1 MQEQLFADSVKI
13 KVENRKRDS
22 NQQEQTPN
30 YLIFCEHPH
39 VYTIGKSGDPKNIL
53 IRDSDLSEANAE
65 YYKINRGGDITYH
78 GPGQVVGYPILD
90 LVQFEFYLWN
100 VDL

>member
-1 MQEQLFADSVKI
+1 MYQVKNRDVKFIDLGLCDYKEVWEMQEQLFADSVKI
-13 KVENRKRDS
+13 KVQNRKRDS

-53 IRDSDLSEANAE
+53 IKDTDLSEVNAE
-65 YYKINRGGDITYH
+65 
-78 GPGQVVGYPILD
+78 
-90 LVQFEFYLWN
+90 
-100 VDL
+100 